1 MFDTGVANYM
11 AGRKDLVPRS
21 EAFGKA
27 FEHFVI
33 QEIRAYIGY
42 HQLDLPMTYWRTADT
57 SRFEVDCIVGDLL
70 AVEIKSSEQYSDR
83 FLTGLKAL
91 QEEKRVKRH
100 ILVTR
105 DPVERK
111 VTGVEVMHYARFLKQ
126 MWSGDLF

>member
-33 QEIRAYIGY
+33 QEIRAY
-42 HQLDLPMTYWRTADT
+42 M
-57 SRFEVDCIVGDLL
+57 
-70 AVEIKSSEQYSDR
+70 AVEIKPSEQYSDR

-91 QEEKRVKRH
+91 QEEKKVKRH

-105 DPVERK
+105 DPVERR
-111 VTGVEVMHYARFLKQ
+111 VAGVEVMHYARFLKQ